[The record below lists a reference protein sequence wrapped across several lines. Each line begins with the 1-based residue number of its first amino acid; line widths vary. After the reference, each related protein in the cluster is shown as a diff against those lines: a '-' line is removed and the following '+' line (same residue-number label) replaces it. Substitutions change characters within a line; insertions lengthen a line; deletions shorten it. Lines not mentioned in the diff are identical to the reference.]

1 MSKIDAGITGIH
13 GYVPEYRLTN
23 DELST
28 MVETTD
34 EWIMQ
39 RIGIKERRILKE
51 GATSDMG
58 AKAVEGLLKKTGT
71 KPADIELV
79 ICSTITADYHFP
91 STANLI
97 SDKVGMIN
105 AWSFDLSA
113 ACSGFIYGLQA
124 AAAFVQSGRYKK
136 VILVGADMMS
146 AITDYTD
153 RTTCPLF
160 GDGAGA
166 VLIEPVEEGLG
177 IRDSILQADGAGV
190 KHLLMKAGG
199 SARPASHETVDN
211 REHFVFQ
218 EGQAVFK
225 VAVSKMAD
233 VSIEIMKSNGL
244 TPENL
249 NWLVPHQANMRIIEA
264 VARRMDIPR
273 EKVMINIEKYGNT
286 TAATIP
292 LCLWE
297 WEHKLKKGDN
307 LILSA
312 FGGGFTWGSL
322 FLKWTYDGNDNNVKF
337 VTKKAGNGKN
347 G

>member
-1 MSKIDAGITGIH
+1 MSKIAAGITGIH
-13 GYVPEYRLTN
+13 GWVPEYRLTN

-58 AKAVEGLLKKTGT
+58 SASVKGLLKKTRT
-71 KPADIELV
+71 KPEEIEIV
-79 ICSTITADYHFP
+79 ICATITSDYHFP

-97 SDKVGMIN
+97 SDQVGMKN
-105 AWSFDLSA
+105 AWSFDISA
-113 ACSGFIYGLQA
+113 ACSGFVYALQT
-124 AAAFVQSGRYKK
+124 AAAFVESGNYKK
-136 VILVGADMMS
+136 VVVVGADMMS
-146 AITDYTD
+146 SITDYTD

-166 VLIEPVEEGLG
+166 VLIEPVEDGLG
-177 IRDSILQADGAGV
+177 IIDSILEVDGSGV
-190 KHLLMKAGG
+190 KHLHMKAGG
-199 SARPASHETVDN
+199 SRRPASHETVDN

-233 VSIEIMKSNGL
+233 VSVDIMKKNHL
-244 TPENL
+244 KPESL
-249 NWLVPHQANMRIIEA
+249 AWLVPHQANMRIIEA
-264 VARRMDIPR
+264 VARRMGIPK
-273 EKVMINIEKYGNT
+273 EKVMVNIEKYGNT

-297 WEHKLKKGDN
+297 WESKLKKGDN
-307 LILSA
+307 IILAA
-312 FGGGFTWGSL
+312 FGGGFTWGSMY
-322 FLKWTYDGNDNNVKF
+322 LKWAYDGNKNND
-337 VTKKAGNGKN
+337 
-347 G
+347 